1 MSEIKKNVSVN
12 RWAILFAS
20 VGIIICQGGIYAFSV
35 FATPIAKANGWNV
48 SDVMFAFTIAIAISP
63 LPMVIGGIISDKGK
77 SRELIL
83 FSSLLLAVA
92 FILTGFATEK
102 WMLYLTYGVF
112 GGFGLNLGYIA
123 CINNCIRFFPDKKGL
138 ASGIVITGIGIGTM
152 IFAPLSA
159 WMIENLTIKMTF
171 VILGAIY
178 MVVSLVCCLIIRN
191 APLDTKNVE
200 ATEDTPIDHKWNEML
215 RKPLFYV
222 IVLMYG
228 AGGFSGLM
236 ISSNAADI
244 GQNMFKLTP
253 ILAAT
258 FVSIYA
264 LSNCLGRVFWGGLS
278 DKLNRTNT
286 MMLIFISIAI
296 SLLAFIFIHSVA
308 GFAIGMIGLGLC
320 EGGVAAVMP
329 PITIESFG
337 NKNQGVNYAFVFAG
351 YSIAAMVA
359 PKLSAMIGEKNNGNF
374 TQAFVVGFGLA
385 LVGIVLTF
393 VYKVMRKA
401 V

>member
-1 MSEIKKNVSVN
+1 MSEIKKKVGMN

-159 WMIENLTIKMTF
+159 WMIENLTIRMTF
-171 VILGAIY
+171 VVLGAIY
-178 MVVSLVCCLIIRN
+178 TVISLICCLIIRN
-191 APLDTKNVE
+191 APIVAKDVE
-200 ATEDTPIDHKWNEML
+200 IAEDTPIDHKWNEML
-215 RKPLFYV
+215 RKPLFYI
-222 IVLMYG
+222 IVLMYA

-244 GQNMFKLTP
+244 GQNMFNLTP

-264 LSNCLGRVFWGGLS
+264 LSNC
-278 DKLNRTNT
+278 
-286 MMLIFISIAI
+286 
-296 SLLAFIFIHSVA
+296 
-308 GFAIGMIGLGLC
+308 
-320 EGGVAAVMP
+320 
-329 PITIESFG
+329 
-337 NKNQGVNYAFVFAG
+337 
-351 YSIAAMVA
+351 
-359 PKLSAMIGEKNNGNF
+359 
-374 TQAFVVGFGLA
+374 
-385 LVGIVLTF
+385 
-393 VYKVMRKA
+393 
-401 V
+401 